1 MFPCCGFRRRRV
13 NPSSTPWRNAPT
25 GCTRRS
31 STMAS
36 VCRSTRTETASA
48 TSVAA
53 SNQCC
58 LTKSVLSRT
67 CTDSTDAN
75 VRAPGP
81 WSYLLINVTML
92 IRMQCVQVCPGR
104 ISSLKVFSQ
113 REIQTFPTVIFQHLL
128 SQHDAQRL
136 KRAGINSSASCSL
149 ALWNCFGA
157 HKTHFTTIIKKRM
170 PSMAQVGKS
179 HVALVRDVYT
189 PYLSRLLMWKCSLCF
204 LRHFKAWYL
213 FLWCLRSTFSPLAWR
228 LQTFCLEWPSCHC
241 SPSAKWLIMQ
251 PQPL

>member
-1 MFPCCGFRRRRV
+1 MYSEIKYDGERV
-13 NPSSTPWRNAPT
+13 QVHKNGDNFSYFS
-25 GCTRRS
+25 RS
-31 STMAS
+31 
-36 VCRSTRTETASA
+36 
-48 TSVAA
+48 
-53 SNQCC
+53 
-58 LTKSVLSRT
+58 LKPVLPHKVSLIAHMHRQHR
-67 CTDSTDAN
+67 CKC
-75 VRAPGP
+75 APGP

-136 KRAGINSSASCSL
+136 KRAGITSSASCSL
-149 ALWNCFGA
+149 AFWNCFGA

-189 PYLSRLLMWKCSLCF
+189 PYFSRPLMWKCSLCF